1 MQRSMHIWRG
11 IDGVELHC
19 AHWYLLHQFLSPVR
33 NERTD
38 EYGGSM
44 GEPMPDRDRDRA
56 EDPYQGAEDLP
67 GNGADAFL

>member
-1 MQRSMHIWRG
+1 MAWTEEI
-11 IDGVELHC
+11 ELAA
-19 AHWYLLHQFLSPVR
+19 AH
-33 NERTD
+33 
-38 EYGGSM
+38 